1 MEGGHPRTQ
10 YPWKNDSKFDLY
22 EMEARSA
29 DVLATIT
36 EMIIPAGLLSKNCTN
51 VLSTEENMWL

>member
-1 MEGGHPRTQ
+1 MLPISIHKRCMEGGHPRTQ

-29 DVLATIT
+29 DVL
-36 EMIIPAGLLSKNCTN
+36 L
-51 VLSTEENMWL
+51 